1 MTAGKL
7 TLSDGGTLARLLIV
21 DDDDGLRRRLRLFL
35 AQHSIDL
42 AEASNG
48 ELGLAALQSSHFDA
62 VLLDVVMPGMD
73 GIEVVKR
80 IRATSDIP
88 VLMLTARD
96 GELDHVLGLELG
108 ADDYIAKPFRARE
121 LLARIRS
128 VLRRSGAVAR
138 HNILAAAGIEVDLPT
153 RTVQLGGEKIDLG
166 GIEFDILVALMRG
179 RGKVLPREELLAEAG
194 RNHAMVSER
203 TVDVHVSRLRK
214 KLGDDPRTPRL
225 IKTVHGIG
233 YVFAA

>member
-1 MTAGKL
+1 
-7 TLSDGGTLARLLIV
+7 
-21 DDDDGLRRRLRLFL
+21 
-35 AQHSIDL
+35 
-42 AEASNG
+42 
-48 ELGLAALQSSHFDA
+48 
-62 VLLDVVMPGMD
+62 MPGMD
-73 GIEVVKR
+73 GIEVVQR
-80 IRATSDIP
+80 IRANSNIP

-128 VLRRSGAVAR
+128 VLRRSGALAR
-138 HNILAAAGIEVDLPT
+138 PNTLAVAGIEVDLPT
-153 RTVQLGGEKIDLG
+153 RTVQLGGAKLDLG
-166 GIEFDILVALMRG
+166 GIEFDILVALMRS
-179 RGKVLPREELLAEAG
+179 RGKVLPREDLLAEAG
-194 RNHAMVSER
+194 RNHVTVSER

-225 IKTVHGIG
+225 IKTVHGVG